1 MANKHHARSNS
12 FPSASHPSTT
22 RIEEELNNLN
32 TIEAAS
38 TSTSDSIGTSLSL
51 IQDLYVCL
59 DDLLNLAST
68 QKLISQ
74 YKGEKFMEEV
84 LDGSVRL
91 LDICGITRDTMSQI
105 KENVQ
110 SLHSALRRRK
120 GDSNI
125 ERSVAEYN
133 FFTKKV
139 KKNAKK
145 LITSLKQM
153 DSKFGVSLVLN
164 QDQDV
169 AALIRVLR
177 EVIAMNMSIFQS
189 ILSFLAFS
197 SSKSKISKWLMVAKL
212 MEKGVKSRE
221 ENSNELQCVDA
232 ALSTLLRDCTNVE
245 KMQAA
250 RDNLEALENAIESL
264 ENGLENKKRTKKRQ
278 APEISNSSTLQFL
291 EIETSL
297 KHKQQQQFNI

>member
-264 ENGLENKKRTKKRQ
+264 ENGLENVFR
-278 APEISNSSTLQFL
+278 FL
-291 EIETSL
+291 IKTRTSL
-297 KHKQQQQFNI
+297 LNIMSQ

>member
-1 MANKHHARSNS
+1 MANKYHIRSNS

-22 RIEEELNNLN
+22 RIEEQLSNLK
-32 TIEAAS
+32 TFEATS
-38 TSTSDSIGTSLSL
+38 TSTSESCSTSLSVL
-51 IQDLYVCL
+51 QDLYICL
-59 DDLLNLAST
+59 VDLLNLAST
-68 QKLISQ
+68 RKLISQ
-74 YKGEKFMEEV
+74 YKDEKFMEEV

-110 SLHSALRRRK
+110 ALHSALRRRK
-120 GDSNI
+120 GESNI

-153 DSKFGVSLVLN
+153 DSKFGVSLPLN
-164 QDQDV
+164 QDQDL

-189 ILSFLAFS
+189 ILSFLAFP
-197 SSKSKISKWLMVAKL
+197 SSKSKITKWLMVAKL
-212 MEKGVKSRE
+212 MQKGVQSCE
-221 ENSNELQCVDA
+221 ENSNELQCVDV
-232 ALSTLLRDCTNVE
+232 ALSTLLSDGTNVE

-250 RDNLEALENAIESL
+250 RDNLEALENSIESL
-264 ENGLENKKRTKKRQ
+264 ENGLENVFR
-278 APEISNSSTLQFL
+278 FL
-291 EIETSL
+291 IKTRTSL
-297 KHKQQQQFNI
+297 LNIMSQ

>member
-1 MANKHHARSNS
+1 MANKYHVRSNS

-22 RIEEELNNLN
+22 RIEEELRNLKSF
-32 TIEAAS
+32 EATS
-38 TSTSDSIGTSLSL
+38 TSTSESFGTSLSL

-68 QKLISQ
+68 QKLISH

-264 ENGLENKKRTKKRQ
+264 ENGLENVFR
-278 APEISNSSTLQFL
+278 FL
-291 EIETSL
+291 IKTRTSL
-297 KHKQQQQFNI
+297 LNIMSQ

>member
-1 MANKHHARSNS
+1 MANMHHARSNS
-12 FPSASHPSTT
+12 FPSASHPTT
-22 RIEEELNNLN
+22 VKVEEELRNLKSF
-32 TIEAAS
+32 EATS
-38 TSTSDSIGTSLSL
+38 TSTSESINTSLCL

-74 YKGEKFMEEV
+74 YKDEKCMEEV

-91 LDICGITRDTMSQI
+91 LDFCGITRDTISEI

-110 SLHSALRRRK
+110 ALHSALRRRK
-120 GDSNI
+120 GDSSI
-125 ERSVAEYN
+125 EKSVAEYI
-133 FFTKKV
+133 FFTKKI

-153 DSKFGVSLVLN
+153 DSKFGVSLPLN
-164 QDQDV
+164 QDQDI

-189 ILSFLAFS
+189 ILSFLAS
-197 SSKSKISKWLMVAKL
+197 PSSKSKINKWLMAAKL
-212 MEKGVKSRE
+212 MQKGVKSCE

-232 ALSTLLRDCTNVE
+232 ALSTLLSDATNVE

-264 ENGLENKKRTKKRQ
+264 ENGLENVFR
-278 APEISNSSTLQFL
+278 FL
-291 EIETSL
+291 IKTRTSL
-297 KHKQQQQFNI
+297 LNIMSQ